1 MLLSTKTQLQ
11 KDTALFDKLILDGL
25 EATHHAATVRS
36 ECYRQLWDLPPERV
50 LALLNSNIDRSLA
63 VLQANTAQGIADN
76 TSLDLQPIT
85 ELPNR
90 APITM
95 PPGYAFEDGEFV
107 FVPQPIIN

>member
-11 KDTALFDKLILDGL
+11 KDTALLDKLILDGL
-25 EATHHAATVRS
+25 EATHHAVTVRY
-36 ECYRQLWDLPPERV
+36 ECYRRLWELPPDRV

-76 TSLDLQPIT
+76 ASLDLQPMP

-95 PPGYAFEDGEFV
+95 PPGYAFADGEFT
-107 FVPQPIIN
+107 FTPEALSE